1 MILITFLDEEID
13 LGLVDS
19 SHCCYSRMN
28 WNGGNHV
35 NNYIE
40 NKQFCYEPDL
50 SSGAL
55 QHDIVGSSEAS
66 QTSGGGLH
74 QLGWNSSPPSSSS
87 KNTSKHNL
95 SIWNSSFD
103 HLTLPKPFTKATPQ
117 NTQFHTLPAKGHD
130 VRMNLLSS
138 SSVDSMSDTEV
149 VEKNSETFS
158 QKYAVKI
165 YQNTNKGISCISH
178 TVSHI
183 EFSN

>member
-1 MILITFLDEEID
+1 MITFLDEEID

-50 SSGAL
+50 SSGAM

-74 QLGWNSSPPSSSS
+74 QLGWNSSPSSTSS
-87 KNTSKHNL
+87 KNTSKYNL

-103 HLTLPKPFTKATPQ
+103 HLTLPKLFTKATPQ
-117 NTQFHTLPAKGHD
+117 NTQFHTLPAEGHD

-138 SSVDSMSDTEV
+138 SSADSMLDREV
-149 VEKNSETFS
+149 VETKQETFS
-158 QKYAVKI
+158 QKSAVKT
-165 YQNTNKGISCISH
+165 YQNNNKGIFDISH
-178 TVSHI
+178 GASHI
-183 EFSN
+183 EFSSC

>member
-1 MILITFLDEEID
+1 MIAFLDEEID

-74 QLGWNSSPPSSSS
+74 QLGWNSSPSSSSS

-138 SSVDSMSDTEV
+138 SSADSMSDTEV